1 MTPSSLI
8 LALDPGTQLGWA
20 VLDAHGLRVA
30 SGAWDLSQPIKPER
44 RGYYFLRARAH
55 LDAIIGDHADGLTL
69 IVYERVFQH
78 VGEAQDRM
86 YGGIVGTIEACA
98 AAWDLDVAGVAVQT
112 IKKHA
117 TGHGHTKK
125 APVTKEHVLAAA
137 RRRWGS
143 VQTHDEADAL
153 WAADAARL
161 GLHVVKK
168 KAKKRRRSA

>member
-1 MTPSSLI
+1 MNSSSLV
-8 LALDPGTQLGWA
+8 LALDPGTHLGWA
-20 VLDAHGLRVA
+20 VLDAQGLRVA

-55 LDAIIGDHADGLTL
+55 LDALIGDHADGLTL

-125 APVTKEHVLAAA
+125 APVTKDHVLAAA

-161 GLHVVKK
+161 GLHVAKK

>member
-1 MTPSSLI
+1 LSLI

-20 VLDAHGLRVA
+20 VLDAQGLRVA

-55 LDAIIGDHADGLTL
+55 LDALIGDHADGLTL